1 MMDDFLS
8 SGGFGEDFLEEYHD
22 KRKLAHMRR
31 VKVDKLKE
39 LTTKKQ
45 GPARAAP
52 LPPGQGWS
60 PAGVPNYTWGG
71 GSGYE
76 PYPTPFR
83 CIITARTESPGKLE
97 CLGACSVFA
106 DT

>member
-52 LPPGQGWS
+52 LPPGQGRS
-60 PAGVPNYTWGG
+60 PAGVPGVEDRDTR
-71 GSGYE
+71 

-83 CIITARTESPGKLE
+83 RIISARTESPGKLE